1 MKPYIICHMMAS
13 IDGRIDCDMTE
24 RIGGNE
30 YYEALEQLA
39 CDSDLSGRITA
50 AMHIALPE
58 PFHTDNPKPANQ
70 SSFYKATEAKGYSI
84 VLDSKGKLKWPGNNI
99 DGKPMLVIA
108 SEQVAQTYLDTLC
121 SQNISWITTGK
132 EKVDLTQAV
141 KMLNE
146 HFGVE
151 RFAIVGG
158 GHINGAFLKAGLLNE
173 VSLVIGAGI
182 DGRKGMTA
190 VFDGIDDKNYPTT
203 LLKLKSME
211 RIGENSAWLR
221 YNVIDTTNPSRP

>member
-141 KMLNE
+141 NIAAPFVRLIILQRE
-146 HFGVE
+146 
-151 RFAIVGG
+151 
-158 GHINGAFLKAGLLNE
+158 
-173 VSLVIGAGI
+173 
-182 DGRKGMTA
+182 D
-190 VFDGIDDKNYPTT
+190 
-203 LLKLKSME
+203 
-211 RIGENSAWLR
+211 
-221 YNVIDTTNPSRP
+221 

>member
-1 MKPYIICHMMAS
+1 
-13 IDGRIDCDMTE
+13 
-24 RIGGNE
+24 
-30 YYEALEQLA
+30 
-39 CDSDLSGRITA
+39 
-50 AMHIALPE
+50 
-58 PFHTDNPKPANQ
+58 
-70 SSFYKATEAKGYSI
+70 
-84 VLDSKGKLKWPGNNI
+84 
-99 DGKPMLVIA
+99 
-108 SEQVAQTYLDTLC
+108 
-121 SQNISWITTGK
+121 
-132 EKVDLTQAV
+132 
-141 KMLNE
+141 MLNE

-151 RFAIVGG
+151 RLAIVGG
-158 GHINGAFLKAGLLNE
+158 GYINGAFLKAGLLDE